1 MLILEDEL
9 FVELSTTSS
18 MIEAFCLPCA
28 ALVPLAHSGTD
39 KSQNH

>member
-9 FVELSTTSS
+9 FVELAST

-28 ALVPLAHSGTD
+28 ALVPLAHSGTE

>member
-18 MIEAFCLPCA
+18 MIDALCLTGA
-28 ALVPLAHSGTD
+28 ALVPLAHNGTE